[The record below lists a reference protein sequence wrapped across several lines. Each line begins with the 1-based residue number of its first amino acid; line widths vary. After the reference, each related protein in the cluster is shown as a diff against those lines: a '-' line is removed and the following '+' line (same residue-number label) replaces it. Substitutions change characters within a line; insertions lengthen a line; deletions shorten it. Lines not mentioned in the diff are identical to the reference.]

1 MSRRMPTRF
10 WQRILIRMAKPCCF
24 VVGPTALRSSAA
36 NFRQDYLP
44 DKQLGNAADPAADE
58 NVRLSLQTPPGKV
71 RHRAPDGLAEGTSSP
86 STEGKHNKP
95 NRHRV
100 PIKKTHKPTPQ

>member
-10 WQRILIRMAKPCCF
+10 WQRILIPMAKPCCF

-44 DKQLGNAADPAADE
+44 DKPLGNAADPAADE
-58 NVRLSLQTPPGKV
+58 NVRLSLQTTPGKV
-71 RHRAPDGLAEGTSSP
+71 RHRATAGLARSEEHTSELQSLMR
-86 STEGKHNKP
+86 SSYA
-95 NRHRV
+95 V
-100 PIKKTHKPTPQ
+100 FC